1 MISKPKQE
9 EEKIGE
15 ITDGINKMGLKTE
28 VFEDGEYEATLML
41 MSLDGL
47 HLKVK
52 ELREQLEGFKY

>member
-9 EEKIGE
+9 DENIGE

-41 MSLDGL
+41 MSLDRL
-47 HLKVK
+47 HLKAK
-52 ELREQLEGFKY
+52 ELREQL

>member
-47 HLKVK
+47 HLKAK
-52 ELREQLEGFKY
+52 ELREQL